1 MPLSAAQAVFRL
13 GNIKFMQDMVPVHHG
28 GVDADAGVP
37 VQAIFQVEGQL
48 IAPGPARQLHFR
60 AQGVGQ
66 LLGIAVVVR
75 IAVIPGGG
83 IAAFDGGHHL
93 VLAVQDGKAAFQ
105 IEGAAK
111 PRFCRDMAT

>member
-1 MPLSAAQAVFRL
+1 M
-13 GNIKFMQDMVPVHHG
+13 
-28 GVDADAGVP
+28 
-37 VQAIFQVEGQL
+37 
-48 IAPGPARQLHFR
+48 
-60 AQGVGQ
+60 GQ

-105 IEGAAK
+105 IEGRRKAAVLQGHGDLNGGGGLAV
-111 PRFCRDMAT
+111 PGDLQGLAHDPVAQMIPHEFEQVAGHGFPVFILEPVGVI